1 MTIDEIA
8 DQINIKSK
16 SYKIGKLQNIR
27 KEIKAL
33 SQMSTRKIF
42 GLQGRNPD
50 WAFHAGGRNELQ
62 FNIGNEKEGIRY
74 GFAFS
79 LVPSQALPKPDILY
93 PKILKLNA
101 IIADTPEL
109 FEKYKMWHHG
119 KAGRSAISD
128 VKSISED
135 IVQIGNFIFIGQIIP
150 SGDPI
155 DIDQILETFDDLL
168 DIYIEVES
176 GSNLP
181 NVKVPRQ
188 VKSPVLQQVQSTAF
202 VFKSTPR
209 NLPQSTSYTS
219 VKREINVEARHSYIQ
234 EKLISEL
241 TAIHGPH
248 AVAAE
253 NYIGGKKIDVV
264 LKINNDYIFYEVK
277 TASSAKACIRQ
288 AVGQLLEYSYF
299 TCTQNAVQ
307 IVVVGEHTI
316 DSDTK
321 KYLDFLQQQF
331 GLPLEYKTVK

>member
-8 DQINIKSK
+8 DLINAKSG

-50 WAFHAGGRNELQ
+50 WAFHAGGRTELQ
-62 FNIGNEKEGIRY
+62 FNIGNENEGVRY

-101 IIADTPEL
+101 VIADAPEL

-128 VKSISED
+128 VESISGD
-135 IVQIGNFIFIGQIIP
+135 IVEIGNFIFIGKIMP
-150 SGDPI
+150 WGPI
-155 DIDQILETFDDLL
+155 DFKEILETFDDLL

-176 GSNLP
+176 DSNLP
-181 NVKVPRQ
+181 SVKVSQQ
-188 VKSPVLQQVQSTAF
+188 VKSTVLQVQSTAF

-219 VKREINVEARHSYIQ
+219 VEREINVEARHSYIQ
-234 EKLISEL
+234 EKLIREL
-241 TAIHGPH
+241 ITLYGPD

-299 TCTQNAVQ
+299 TCTKNAIQ
-307 IVVVGEHTI
+307 IVVVGEHPI

-321 KYLDFLQQQF
+321 KYLTFLQKEF
-331 GLPLEYKTVK
+331 NLPLDYKTVK